1 MKEKQPKQQQQH
13 EQQQQQQQQQQNQH
27 QTTTTKPTILRPKRR
42 TQQKLR
48 FNYEAR
54 NSATGS
60 QRVQQPKSSTMAEK
74 LKAQLCLHSRPKKKG
89 NFTNERK
96 GEKKTN
102 YSPANILQL
111 LLQLQHVT
119 RLFFFHFFL
128 FATTIIT
135 NKTQEE
141 ENDDH
146 IISNPQLKNL
156 TLTQTT

>member
-1 MKEKQPKQQQQH
+1 MQEKQPKQQQQQ
-13 EQQQQQQQQQQNQH
+13 EQQQQQNQH
-27 QTTTTKPTILRPKRR
+27 QTTTTTPTKLRPKKR

-74 LKAQLCLHSRPKKKG
+74 LKAQLWLHSRPKKG
-89 NFTNERK
+89 NFTKERK
-96 GEKKTN
+96 GEEKKTTN

-128 FATTIIT
+128 LATIIT
-135 NKTQEE
+135 NK
-141 ENDDH
+141 
-146 IISNPQLKNL
+146 NP
-156 TLTQTT
+156 